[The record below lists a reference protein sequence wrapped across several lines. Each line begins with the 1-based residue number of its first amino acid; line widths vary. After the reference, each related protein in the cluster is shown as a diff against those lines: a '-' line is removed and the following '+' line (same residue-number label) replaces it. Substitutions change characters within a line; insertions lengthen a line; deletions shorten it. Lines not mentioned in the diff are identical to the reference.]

1 MAGLLPPLVLT
12 AWVLLTAW
20 LLLAPWLLSS
30 A

>member
-12 AWVLLTAW
+12 AWVLQTAW